1 VTSSFATTSAGP
13 LRSVARPR
21 DYASTPLVKK
31 LGIKERMRVSLVR
44 PPRGFEL
51 PPLPAGATLSA
62 RAKQGAHVIVLFST
76 SRADL
81 EQRFGALATKLDPA
95 GGLWVAWPK
104 KVSPIGGDLTFEVVQ
119 RVGLDAGLV
128 DNKSC
133 SIDQDWQA
141 LRFVYR
147 VKDRPTGAR

>member
-1 VTSSFATTSAGP
+1 
-13 LRSVARPR
+13 VARSR
-21 DYASTPLVKK
+21 DYSSTPLVKK

-51 PPLPAGATLSA
+51 PPLPVGATVSA
-62 RAKQGAHVIVLFST
+62 RATKADVIVLFST

-81 EQRFGALATKLDPA
+81 ERRFGALATKLGPA

-104 KVSPIGGDLTFEVVQ
+104 KASPIRSDLTFESIQ
-119 RVGLDAGLV
+119 RIGLDAGLV

-133 SIDQDWQA
+133 AIDEDWQA

-147 VKDRPTGAR
+147 VKDRPTATR

>member
-1 VTSSFATTSAGP
+1 
-13 LRSVARPR
+13 VARSG
-21 DYASTPLVKK
+21 DYSSTPLVKK

-51 PPLPAGATLSA
+51 TSLPAGATVSA
-62 RAKQGAHVIVLFST
+62 RATKGADVIVLFST

-81 EQRFGALATKLDPA
+81 EGRFGALATKLGPT

-104 KVSPIGGDLTFEVVQ
+104 KASPIRSDLTFESIQ
-119 RVGLDAGLV
+119 RIGLDAGLV

-133 SIDQDWQA
+133 AIDEDWQA

-147 VKDRPTGAR
+147 LKDRPTATR